1 VDDATHVAKIE
12 TETMN
17 INTQRLVDRYAGQML
32 CAALSL
38 VHSFRP
44 KETKPEIADT
54 DLQASGVKAFQPRAI
69 AILMLSEMGSMV
81 LAQPMVGYLK
91 ERYPKAELHV
101 VQLGKNQEIVRLL
114 GFTKSEHMH
123 AIDDS
128 SLFKLLASLYR
139 VITDL
144 RRARVDAV
152 IDCELFARIS
162 SCIAYLTGAPRLAGF
177 TPHTQEG
184 LYRGSFINCAVPYNP
199 YRAIKDQFIS
209 LARALDKP
217 QGEMP
222 RSRHRATVGQADIGF
237 AADARFEALQPL
249 ALQEGELA
257 AAVAKLKT
265 DFPPMMSTAGD
276 KPLVLLYPGGGI
288 LPIRAWPENYF
299 AITAKALLD
308 AGCAVG
314 FIGLP
319 VDKPL
324 AQSLV
329 TQLKAASTEDA
340 AVLDLTGYT
349 RNIRELLVLF
359 FYAKLL
365 ITNDGGPG
373 HFAALTPI
381 HTIMFFGPETPAL
394 YAPLA
399 SSLGGESVALF
410 AGTPCSPCLTAY
422 NHRTSSCDGN
432 NVCLQDIT
440 PAQVLQHAMR
450 MLGVAIKE
458 TT

>member
-1 VDDATHVAKIE
+1 MKID
-12 TETMN
+12 
-17 INTQRLVDRYAGQML
+17 TQRFVDRYAGQML
-32 CAALSL
+32 CALLSL
-38 VHSFRP
+38 VDSFKPTSDEAFKP
-44 KETKPEIADT
+44 K
-54 DLQASGVKAFQPRAI
+54 AI

-81 LAQPMVGYLK
+81 LAQPMIGYLK
-91 ERYPKAELHV
+91 ERYPNADLHV

-114 GFTKSEHMH
+114 GFAKPEHMH

-128 SLFKLLASLYR
+128 SLFNLIGSLYS
-139 VITDL
+139 VIRNL
-144 RRARVDAV
+144 RRAGVDAV

-162 SCIAYLTGAPRLAGF
+162 ACIAYLSGASRIAGF

-199 YRAIKDQFIS
+199 YRRIADQFIT
-209 LARALDKP
+209 LARALEKP
-217 QGEMP
+217 AGAIP
-222 RSRHRATVGQADIGF
+222 RSKQPSMAF
-237 AADARFEALQPL
+237 AGDARFEAVQPL
-249 ALQEGELA
+249 ALRDGELD
-257 AAVAKLKT
+257 AAVAKLKLNFPQLVT
-265 DFPPMMSTAGD
+265 DSGE

-288 LPIRAWPENYF
+288 LPIRAWPESYF
-299 AITAKALLD
+299 ATTAQALLD
-308 AGCAVG
+308 QGCAVG

-329 TQLKAASTEDA
+329 GQLKHEAA
-340 AVLDLTGYT
+340 LDLTGYT
-349 RNIRELLVLF
+349 KNIRELLVLF
-359 FYAKLL
+359 FHAKLL

-422 NHRTSSCDGN
+422 NHRTSSCDGD
-432 NVCLQDIT
+432 NVCLQEIT
-440 PAQVLQHAMR
+440 PAQVLGHASR
-450 MLGVAIKE
+450 MLGFAG
-458 TT
+458 TAA

>member
-1 VDDATHVAKIE
+1 MKID
-12 TETMN
+12 
-17 INTQRLVDRYAGQML
+17 TQRFVDRYAGQML
-32 CAALSL
+32 CALLSL
-38 VHSFRP
+38 VQSF
-44 KETKPEIADT
+44 KPRKATLD
-54 DLQASGVKAFQPRAI
+54 QAFKPRAI

-81 LAQPMVGYLK
+81 LAQPMIGHLK
-91 ERYPKAELHV
+91 ERYPDADLHV

-114 GFTKSEHMH
+114 GFAKPEHMH

-128 SLFKLLASLYR
+128 SLLNLVSSLYR
-139 VITDL
+139 VIRDL
-144 RRARVDAV
+144 RRAGVDAV

-162 SCIAYLTGAPRLAGF
+162 SCIAYLSGASRLAGF

-199 YRAIKDQFIS
+199 YRAIKDQFVS
-209 LARALDKP
+209 LARALEKP
-217 QGEMP
+217 PHAMP
-222 RSRHRATVGQADIGF
+222 RSKQHAITF
-237 AADARFEALQPL
+237 ASDARFDALQPL
-249 ALQEGELA
+249 ALREGELA
-257 AAVAKLKT
+257 AAVAKLKA
-265 DFPPMMSTAGD
+265 DFPQITSATGD

-288 LPIRAWPENYF
+288 LPIRAWPEAYF
-299 AITAKALLD
+299 AQTAKALLD
-308 AGCAVG
+308 QGCAVG

-329 TQLKAASTEDA
+329 AKLKADASDQA

-349 RNIRELLVLF
+349 KNIRELLVLF
-359 FYAKLL
+359 FHAKLL

-399 SSLGGESVALF
+399 SSLGGEVAALF

-422 NHRTSSCDGN
+422 NHRTSSCDGD
-432 NVCLQDIT
+432 NVCLQEIT
-440 PAQVLQHAMR
+440 PEQVLGHAQR
-450 MLGVAIKE
+450 MLAMTGALA
-458 TT
+458 

>member
-1 VDDATHVAKIE
+1 
-12 TETMN
+12 MN
-17 INTQRLVDRYAGQML
+17 INTQRFVDRYAGQML
-32 CAALSL
+32 CALLSL

-44 KETKPEIADT
+44 READSNS
-54 DLQASGVKAFQPRAI
+54 DFKPRAI

-91 ERYPKAELHV
+91 ERYPDADLHV

-114 GFTKSEHMH
+114 GFANPEHMH

-128 SLFKLLASLYR
+128 SLLKLLTSLYR
-139 VITDL
+139 VIRDL
-144 RRARVDAV
+144 RRAGVDAV

-217 QGEMP
+217 SQTLP
-222 RSRHRATVGQADIGF
+222 RSKQANIGF
-237 AADARFEALQPL
+237 ASDARFDALRPL
-249 ALQEGELA
+249 VLQDGELTN
-257 AAVAKLKT
+257 AVNKLKV
-265 DFPPMMSTAGD
+265 DFPHVAD

-288 LPIRAWPENYF
+288 LPIRAWPEDYF
-299 AITAKALLD
+299 ATTAKALLD

-329 TQLKAASTEDA
+329 AKLKNGSDTNA

-349 RNIRELLVLF
+349 KNIRELLVLF
-359 FYAKLL
+359 FHAKLL

-399 SSLGGESVALF
+399 SSLGGESAALF
-410 AGTPCSPCLTAY
+410 AGTLCSPCLTAY
-422 NHRTSSCDGN
+422 NHRTSSCDGD
-432 NVCLQDIT
+432 NVCLQEIT
-440 PAQVLQHAMR
+440 PTQVLGRASK
-450 MLGVAIKE
+450 MLRISTKE
-458 TT
+458 AV

>member
-1 VDDATHVAKIE
+1 MKID
-12 TETMN
+12 
-17 INTQRLVDRYAGQML
+17 TQRLVDRYAGQAL
-32 CAALSL
+32 CALLSL
-38 VHSFRP
+38 IHRLKPRETTPDSTIKDP
-44 KETKPEIADT
+44 KN
-54 DLQASGVKAFQPRAI
+54 I
-69 AILMLSEMGSMV
+69 AIFMLSEMGSMV
-81 LAQPMVGYLK
+81 LAQPMVAYLK
-91 ERYPKAELHV
+91 ERYPSVTIHV

-114 GFTKSEHMH
+114 GFADEAHLH

-128 SLFKLLASLYR
+128 SLVNLLGSLWR
-139 VITDL
+139 VIRNL
-144 RRARVDAV
+144 RAAKIDAV

-162 SCIAYLTGAPRLAGF
+162 ASLAYLSGARLIAGF

-199 YRAIKDQFIS
+199 YRRIADQFIT

-217 QGEMP
+217 LGVMP
-222 RSRHRATVGQADIGF
+222 RSKIASAEMTPLF
-237 AADARFEALQPL
+237 ASDARFENLKPLSLQVGELDAAIAKLHSDFPQLAASGNKPL
-249 ALQEGELA
+249 A
-257 AAVAKLKT
+257 
-265 DFPPMMSTAGD
+265 
-276 KPLVLLYPGGGI
+276 LLYPGGGI
-288 LPIRAWPENYF
+288 LPIRAWPEAQF
-299 AITAKALLD
+299 ASTAKALLD

-319 VDKPL
+319 VDKAL

-329 TQLKAASTEDA
+329 NQLAEHD

-349 RNIRELLVLF
+349 KNIRELLVLF

-399 SSLGGESVALF
+399 SSLGGEAVALY
-410 AGTPCSPCLTAY
+410 AGVPCAPCLTAY
-422 NHRTSSCDGN
+422 NHRTSSCDGD
-432 NVCLQDIT
+432 NVCLKNIK
-440 PAQVLQHAMR
+440 PEVVLAHAFR
-450 MLGVAIKE
+450 MLGLPLKVAA
-458 TT
+458 

>member
-1 VDDATHVAKIE
+1 
-12 TETMN
+12 MN
-17 INTQRLVDRYAGQML
+17 INTQRMVDRYAGQVL

-44 KETKPEIADT
+44 KEIRREA
-54 DLQASGVKAFQPRAI
+54 AAGVAFKPRAI

-81 LAQPMVGYLK
+81 LAQPMIGYLK
-91 ERYPKAELHV
+91 ERYPAAELHV

-114 GFTKSEHMH
+114 GFAKPEHMH

-128 SLFKLLASLYR
+128 SLFNLASSLYR
-139 VITDL
+139 VIRDL
-144 RRARVDAV
+144 RRAGVDAV

-162 SCIAYLTGAPRLAGF
+162 SAIAYLSGASRLAGF
-177 TPHTQEG
+177 TSHTQEG
-184 LYRGSFINCAVPYNP
+184 LYRGSFINCSVPYNP
-199 YRAIKDQFIS
+199 YRRIADQFIT
-209 LARALDKP
+209 LARALEKP
-217 QGEMP
+217 EEKLSMAMP
-222 RSRHRATVGQADIGF
+222 RSKQPAMVF
-237 AADARFEALQPL
+237 ANDMRFEALQPL
-249 ALQEGELA
+249 ALREGELD
-257 AAVAKLKT
+257 AAVAKLKS
-265 DFPPMMSTAGD
+265 DFPQLATSVGE

-288 LPIRAWPENYF
+288 LPIRAWPEHYF
-299 AITAKALLD
+299 AATAKALLD
-308 AGCAVG
+308 KGCAVG

-329 TQLKAASTEDA
+329 GELKHEAA
-340 AVLDLTGYT
+340 LDLTGYT
-349 RNIRELLVLF
+349 QNIRELLVLF
-359 FYAKLL
+359 FHAKLL

-399 SSLGGESVALF
+399 SSLGGEVAALF

-422 NHRTSSCDGN
+422 NHRTSSCDGD
-432 NVCLQDIT
+432 NVCLKEIT
-440 PAQVLQHAMR
+440 PEQVLAHAHR
-450 MLGVAIKE
+450 MLGMSL
-458 TT
+458 

>member
-1 VDDATHVAKIE
+1 
-12 TETMN
+12 MN
-17 INTQRLVDRYAGQML
+17 INTQRMVDRYAGQML
-32 CAALSL
+32 CAGLSL
-38 VHSFRP
+38 LAGFKPR
-44 KETKPEIADT
+44 ETERQAD
-54 DLQASGVKAFQPRAI
+54 KFEPRAI

-81 LAQPMVGYLK
+81 LAQPMIGYLK
-91 ERYPKAELHV
+91 ERYPAADLHV

-114 GFTKSEHMH
+114 AFAKPEHMH

-128 SLFKLLASLYR
+128 SLMNLVTSLYR
-139 VITDL
+139 VIRDL
-144 RRARVDAV
+144 RRAGVDAV

-162 SCIAYLTGAPRLAGF
+162 ACIAFLSGASRIAGF

-184 LYRGSFINCAVPYNP
+184 LYRGNFINCAVPYNP
-199 YRAIKDQFIS
+199 YRRIADQFIT
-209 LARALDKP
+209 LARALEKP
-217 QGEMP
+217 AGAMP
-222 RSRHRATVGQADIGF
+222 RSKQPSIAF
-237 AADARFEALQPL
+237 AGDARFEALPLL
-249 ALQEGELA
+249 ALKDGELSG
-257 AAVAKLKT
+257 AVAKLKA
-265 DFPPMMSTAGD
+265 DFPQLGD

-299 AITAKALLD
+299 ATTAKALLD
-308 AGCAVG
+308 KGCAVG

-329 TQLKAASTEDA
+329 NQLQSD

-349 RNIRELLVLF
+349 KNIRELLVLF

-422 NHRTSSCDGN
+422 NHRTSSCDGDN
-432 NVCLQDIT
+432 ICLQEIT
-440 PAQVLQHAMR
+440 PAQVLVHSER
-450 MLGVAIKE
+450 MLGNAKAAA
-458 TT
+458 